1 MTTASM
7 ADEPSGFSVPVDEP
21 EQVSLVER
29 LEPVHLVHH
38 LDVRCQAV
46 HQPLGELEAEIE
58 RLRPDVEQ
66 QVAGRRDRRVP
77 TAPELRER
85 MRPRGSRLAEEA
97 VPGLRA
103 EPDDAAQLAVGDAEA
118 DRSPEPA
125 HIGQH
130 VADSGPRRP
139 GSRRGRGRS
148 TPAWA
153 ASGRSAARLRARC
166 GEVPA
171 GRASVAVRRSR
182 LTRTL
187 GEAACWA
194 GRASRPVR
202 GGDRGPAEHR

>member
-130 VADSGPRRP
+130 VADSGLGARVHGEDEEDRRL
-139 GSRRGRGRS
+139 RGRPQDGVRLGCGHGVARS
-148 TPAWA
+148 
-153 ASGRSAARLRARC
+153 L
-166 GEVPA
+166 
-171 GRASVAVRRSR
+171 
-182 LTRTL
+182 
-187 GEAACWA
+187 
-194 GRASRPVR
+194 R
-202 GGDRGPAEHR
+202 GGQA